1 MKLKMERKKEE
12 ARETREEF
20 EEVHTELSAETK
32 AALCVLIK
40 ELDEILRS
48 PKLTDRQ
55 KVVSIEALLYTWIT
69 ANKLPI
75 WEAQREGD
83 FVTVEMPSE
92 RWKQLVY
99 LRNYVPEKGVWVVTV
114 AYNREI
120 GPNTCAET
128 IVLKGNENGITDQN
142 MLYYESHG
150 RTTDEKELRK
160 RHEEIVRKIREGEI
174 KLQS

>member
-1 MKLKMERKKEE
+1 MKMERKKEE

-99 LRNYVPEKGVWVVTV
+99 LRNYVPEKGVWVVTA

-120 GPNTCAET
+120 SPNTCAET
-128 IVLKGNENGITDQN
+128 IVLKGNEKGITDR

-150 RTTDEKELRK
+150 HTTDEEELRK

-174 KLQS
+174 ELQS

>member
-1 MKLKMERKKEE
+1 MKLKMERKEEE

-20 EEVHTELSAETK
+20 EASTELSAETK

-48 PKLTDRQ
+48 PKLTDGQ

-83 FVTVEMPSE
+83 FVTMEAPMK
-92 RWKQLVY
+92 RLVDLKTY
-99 LRNYVPEKGVWVVTV
+99 IPEKRVWVSTV
-114 AYNREI
+114 AYDKEISINR
-120 GPNTCAET
+120 CAET
-128 IVLKGNENGITDQN
+128 IVLKGNEKGITDR

-150 RTTDEKELRK
+150 HTTDEKELKK

-174 KLQS
+174 ELQS

>member
-1 MKLKMERKKEE
+1 MDEKRKE
-12 ARETREEF
+12 AQEAREEF

-48 PKLTDRQ
+48 SMLTDSQ
-55 KVVSIEALLYTWIT
+55 KVVSIKALLYTWIA

-83 FVTVEMPSE
+83 LVTVEMPPKK
-92 RWKQLVY
+92 WKQLVY
-99 LRNYVPEKGVWVVTV
+99 LRNYVPEKEVWVVTV

-120 GPNTCAET
+120 CPNTCAET
-128 IVLKGNENGITDQN
+128 VVLKGNENGITDQN

-150 RTTDEKELRK
+150 HTTDEKELRK

-174 KLQS
+174 ELQS